1 MLFESSLVP
10 VTNGGSCVDDIR
22 RGETLPWHRAA
33 VTHNTDGKSALLHFL
48 PEVRTY
54 RHGCSAHI
62 RALSARVEAS
72 VRWTSL

>member
-33 VTHNTDGKSALLHFL
+33 ITHNTSGESALLHFL
-48 PEVRTY
+48 PEVRSY
-54 RHGCSAHI
+54 GQGCSARL
-62 RALSARVEAS
+62 RAISARVKAS
-72 VRWTSL
+72 ARWTSL